1 MLLISSRKFTHLG
14 DCLFSLDLSTLELK
28 SRCSHPVPAT
38 FQSESRLLRRR
49 ARVFM
54 CFSFLH
60 IANLRKNPEGSVF
73 PSGFYDN
80 LRKSCGSAALLCQC
94 LMDQRTIPWSITL
107 NLKIIQKRCKDTTYY
122 GNSQTFWRK
131 KSMTP

>member
-1 MLLISSRKFTHLG
+1 MLLISSRKFTHLS
-14 DCLFSLDLSTLELK
+14 DSLFSLDLSTFDLK
-28 SRCSHPVPAT
+28 SQCFHPDSAT
-38 FQSESRLLRRR
+38 FQSESRCFRRR

-80 LRKSCGSAALLCQC
+80 LRKSCGSAAL
-94 LMDQRTIPWSITL
+94 R
-107 NLKIIQKRCKDTTYY
+107 
-122 GNSQTFWRK
+122 
-131 KSMTP
+131 